1 MAARTIL
8 TGRPRAVSRQGK
20 AASGILSHM
29 RYLLFLA
36 WQQLRVRPWQ
46 SGLLVLSVSV
56 GVAILTTA
64 LSLTNGFEQDMID
77 RLLGTTP
84 HVSIYSPLTGG
95 LDKHEA
101 VRAKLV
107 DRRHVTA
114 VTPFIQ
120 GQGLVATSPA
130 NTVGVLVRGV
140 DPALERANPSWV
152 KYVAQGSL
160 VDSPDLAGIVLGS
173 EVARKL
179 GVGVGDKAAIVTGL
193 GKRRPV
199 RVTGLFESGL
209 YDFDAHVAFVTLPTA
224 QQAYG
229 LGNQVTG
236 LSVLLDDVFQA
247 KPLAR
252 AWSDELMLGARAWT
266 DQNRNLLEAMWLE
279 RVVIFIV
286 IMFIVLV
293 AMIGVGSTMAM
304 WVIEK
309 NREIS
314 LLRAIGVSANHIGR
328 LFVVQ
333 GSLISAVGV
342 ALGCLGGLALSA
354 ILAVFPIGLAGDV
367 YFLSRLPVKI
377 EPRDFGLVVVATML
391 LSPLASVLPALRAMR
406 LDPIEVIRRT

>member
-1 MAARTIL
+1 MLAGVR
-8 TGRPRAVSRQGK
+8 GRVSRQGR
-20 AASGILSHM
+20 ALSGILEPM

-56 GVAILTTA
+56 GVMILTTA

-84 HVSIYSPLTGG
+84 HVSVYSPLTGG
-95 LDKHEA
+95 LRHHEA
-101 VRAKLV
+101 VRDKLV
-107 DRRHVTA
+107 NRRHVAA

-130 NTVGVLVRGV
+130 NTVGVLIRGV
-140 DPALERANPSWV
+140 DPALEAANPAWK
-152 KYVAQGSL
+152 KYVKQGSL
-160 VDSPDLAGIVLGS
+160 KDAPDKAGLVLGT

-179 GVGVGDKAAIVTGL
+179 GVGLGDPVAIITGL
-193 GKRRPV
+193 GKRRPAL
-199 RVTGLFESGL
+199 VTGLFESGL

-224 QQAYG
+224 QLAYG
-229 LGNQVTG
+229 MEGEVTG
-236 LSVLLDDVFQA
+236 LAVLLDDVFQA

-314 LLRAIGVSANHIGR
+314 LLRAIGVSARHVGR
-328 LFVVQ
+328 LFLLQ

-342 ALGCLGGLALSA
+342 LLGCLGGLALSA
-354 ILAVFPIGLAGDV
+354 LLAVIPIGLAGDV
-367 YFLSRLPVKI
+367 YFLSKLPVKV
-377 EPRDFGLVVVATML
+377 EPRDFGLVVAVTML
-391 LSPLASVLPALRAMR
+391 LSPVASLLPALRAMR

>member
-1 MAARTIL
+1 
-8 TGRPRAVSRQGK
+8 
-20 AASGILSHM
+20 M

-95 LDKHEA
+95 LEKHEA

-107 DRRHVTA
+107 GRRHVTA

-160 VDSPDLAGIVLGS
+160 TDAPDLAGIVLGS

-377 EPRDFGLVVVATML
+377 EPRDFGLVVAATML